1 MLFEKLYMIYSE
13 RSVYFL
19 DANFCGGLCFLYL
32 KVCFQKRPLLK

>member
-1 MLFEKLYMIYSE
+1 MLFEKLYMIYGE

-19 DANFCGGLCFLYL
+19 DANFCDGLRFLCL